1 MSYSGIAARRA
12 VRRFIYLNMALV
24 GFMVAFVVHIQAQ
37 EIQNEAEVDT
47 LRLEAGPELFNT
59 ISLVFS
65 GAEDAQTSLVW
76 VEKRG
81 GTDLVAHL
89 ITAMRYSTLGR
100 KEIGKTVQKLTGETE
115 NKDWF
120 NWMLWQQ
127 ANPQIKP
134 HPSIIDFKTLMFTG
148 IDSAFQ
154 RFFRPGIEFDIR
166 PEEIVWGGVRVDG
179 IPALDNPTH
188 ISAKAA
194 TYLQDSDE
202 VFGVEINGDVRAYP
216 LRIMGWHEMFNDVI
230 GGEPVSLAYCT
241 LCGAGILFEG
251 NHKDLKKYNVE
262 KPFTFGSS
270 GFLYQ
275 SNKLMYD
282 RNTDSLWNQ
291 FTGEP
296 VSGKLRGSG
305 IKLKIRPVVITT
317 WGKWKAQHPKTKVLS
332 LNTGVNRNYGSGVV
346 YNEYFASPEL
356 MFPALG
362 AGGVDKASR
371 NRTLAE
377 KEQVF
382 GMRLTGGT
390 KAWPIEAFKGGKI
403 INDKVGQQNVVLIGD
418 AATRTVRAYARE
430 GFTFTGSADK
440 LRSSDGKKW
449 QLTED
454 NLVSGRTKLVRLPG
468 HVAFW
473 FAWAGYLG
481 ETSAVYK

>member
-1 MSYSGIAARRA
+1 MFLGRKFVVLGLVFMAST
-12 VRRFIYLNMALV
+12 ALV
-24 GFMVAFVVHIQAQ
+24 VPFLQAQ
-37 EIQNEAEVDT
+37 NEGDESEAERVDFN
-47 LRLEAGPELFNT
+47 ASPELFHA
-59 ISLVFS
+59 ISLVLS
-65 GAEDAQTSLVW
+65 QGEEAEKALAW
-76 VEKRG
+76 IEARG

-100 KEIGKTVQKLTGETE
+100 SEIGQTIQKLTGETE

-127 ANPQIKP
+127 ANPQVKP
-134 HPSIIDFKTLMFTG
+134 HASIVDFKTLMFTG
-148 IDSAFQ
+148 IDPAFQ
-154 RFFRPGIEFDIR
+154 RFFKPGIEFDIR

-188 ISAKAA
+188 VSAREA
-194 TYLQDSDE
+194 TYLQDDDE
-202 VFGVEINGDVRAYP
+202 VFGIEINGDVRAYP

-251 NHKDLKKYNVE
+251 NHKGREQFGVK

-305 IKLKIRPVVITT
+305 IKLKIKPVVIST
-317 WGKWKAQHPKTKVLS
+317 WGKWKAQHPDTKVLS
-332 LNTGVNRNYGSGVV
+332 LDTGFRRNYGSGVV
-346 YNEYFASPEL
+346 YKEYFASPDL

-371 NRTLAE
+371 NQTLAE

-390 KAWPIEAFKGGKI
+390 KAWPIESFKGGKV
-403 INDKVGQQNVVLIGD
+403 INDIVGQQNVVLIGD
-418 AATRTVRAYARE
+418 AATRTVRAYARKNI
-430 GFTFTGSADK
+430 TFTGSAEK
-440 LRSSDGKKW
+440 LRSADGRQWK
-449 QLTED
+449 LTED
-454 NLVSGRTKLVRLPG
+454 HLVSGREKLVRLPG
-468 HVAFW
+468 RVAFW

-481 ETSAVYK
+481 EGSVYK